1 MKKILILVAV
11 IIIMSISWYALAK
24 GNKFH
29 LETKNTTLDEATLKL
44 DNGEE
49 TNADFNDDE
58 KQILKEY
65 HDLFKGLSSE
75 ASFYL
80 AGSIKV
86 DDPADSSDEASSS
99 GFIFLKKGDIIY
111 YKNDNQQILNT
122 NTYYAVADLP
132 AKKIIVA
139 PRKTMQDISPIPF
152 SSISKNFKSDGY
164 TIERTEKEN
173 KAVIKMLAENN
184 INCKEIRV
192 EFDPLKGKPYLL
204 FYRFTDLDYPED
216 KKYDKT
222 VTIHITKWDAGID
235 KVKGHSVPTLV
246 TVNKQSITG
255 AAGVEDYEII
265 NLYKQ

>member
-1 MKKILILVAV
+1 MKKISILFAV
-11 IIIMSISWYALAK
+11 IVFMSISWFALAT
-24 GNKFH
+24 GDTFHSASNKV
-29 LETKNTTLDEATLKL
+29 TLDEATFKL

-49 TNADFNDDE
+49 TNTDFNDDE

-65 HDLFKGLSSE
+65 HDLFKDLSSKE
-75 ASFYL
+75 SFYL
-80 AGSIKV
+80 AGNIEV
-86 DDPADSSDEASSS
+86 DDPTDSSGDASKS

-111 YKNDNQQILNT
+111 YKNDNQQVLNT
-122 NTYYAVADLP
+122 DTYYAVADLP

-139 PRKTMQDISPIPF
+139 QPKAMQDINPIPF
-152 SSISKNFKSDGY
+152 SSISRNFKSEGY
-164 TIERTEKEN
+164 TIQRTEKEN

-192 EFDPLKGKPYLL
+192 EFDPLTRKPFLL

-222 VTIHITKWDAGID
+222 ITVHITKWDTGIG
-235 KVKGHSVPTLV
+235 KVEDRSIPTLV
-246 TVNKQSITG
+246 TINKQSITA
-255 AAGVEDYEII
+255 AAGFEDYEII